1 MSFRT
6 MFHADEENRTS
17 DGKRQLYMCMY
28 VLVNYDSCDIHL
40 YIVPVTGIHVWGIKN
55 VEKEAVLTIVIFFH
69 RI

>member
-40 YIVPVTGIHVWGIKN
+40 YIVPVYMYEVSKMWK
-55 VEKEAVLTIVIFFH
+55 KKLY
-69 RI
+69 

>member
-6 MFHADEENRTS
+6 IFHADEENRTS

-40 YIVPVTGIHVWGIKN
+40 YIVPVTGIHV
-55 VEKEAVLTIVIFFH
+55 
-69 RI
+69 